1 MKITLIGASGFVG
14 TRLITLLKKA
24 QRYEMLNIDL
34 QQSRFFP
41 EVTAIGDVR
50 DQDYLDKKLE
60 GAECVVLLAAQHR
73 DDVVP
78 VSLYYDTNVGGIEK
92 TLKAMEKNKMGM
104 FKNTLLLAQQGNE
117 KAMEKLLNRYDPLL
131 KKCSIIQGHFDEDL
145 YQSLI
150 LEFVRAVS
158 TFKI

>member
-1 MKITLIGASGFVG
+1 
-14 TRLITLLKKA
+14 
-24 QRYEMLNIDL
+24 
-34 QQSRFFP
+34 
-41 EVTAIGDVR
+41 
-50 DQDYLDKKLE
+50 
-60 GAECVVLLAAQHR
+60 
-73 DDVVP
+73 
-78 VSLYYDTNVGGIEK
+78 
-92 TLKAMEKNKMGM
+92 MGM

-158 TFKI
+158 AFKIQLKKWLSQFSAAATFSFRVILYLTLLWQNLIAFGGL

>member
-92 TLKAMEKNKMGM
+92 TLKAMYNPQIQISAESETKRSIFREKDKTKRSKKESAQHSKSRNK
-104 FKNTLLLAQQGNE
+104 
-117 KAMEKLLNRYDPLL
+117 
-131 KKCSIIQGHFDEDL
+131 S
-145 YQSLI
+145 
-150 LEFVRAVS
+150 FVMTSVS
-158 TFKI
+158 AL

>member
-1 MKITLIGASGFVG
+1 
-14 TRLITLLKKA
+14 
-24 QRYEMLNIDL
+24 
-34 QQSRFFP
+34 
-41 EVTAIGDVR
+41 
-50 DQDYLDKKLE
+50 
-60 GAECVVLLAAQHR
+60 
-73 DDVVP
+73 
-78 VSLYYDTNVGGIEK
+78 
-92 TLKAMEKNKMGM
+92 MGM

-150 LEFVRAVS
+150 LEFVRVVS

>member
-1 MKITLIGASGFVG
+1 MPVCRVRSKKKISLP
-14 TRLITLLKKA
+14 TRQPLGQGK
-24 QRYEMLNIDL
+24 N
-34 QQSRFFP
+34 P
-41 EVTAIGDVR
+41 E
-50 DQDYLDKKLE
+50 
-60 GAECVVLLAAQHR
+60 
-73 DDVVP
+73 
-78 VSLYYDTNVGGIEK
+78 YD
-92 TLKAMEKNKMGM
+92 M

-158 TFKI
+158 AFKI

>member
-1 MKITLIGASGFVG
+1 
-14 TRLITLLKKA
+14 
-24 QRYEMLNIDL
+24 
-34 QQSRFFP
+34 
-41 EVTAIGDVR
+41 
-50 DQDYLDKKLE
+50 
-60 GAECVVLLAAQHR
+60 
-73 DDVVP
+73 
-78 VSLYYDTNVGGIEK
+78 
-92 TLKAMEKNKMGM
+92 MGM

-158 TFKI
+158 LTISVGLATRMVTMRW

>member
-1 MKITLIGASGFVG
+1 LMPVRSGA
-14 TRLITLLKKA
+14 A
-24 QRYEMLNIDL
+24 
-34 QQSRFFP
+34 
-41 EVTAIGDVR
+41 VTA
-50 DQDYLDKKLE
+50 
-60 GAECVVLLAAQHR
+60 
-73 DDVVP
+73 P
-78 VSLYYDTNVGGIEK
+78 VTK
-92 TLKAMEKNKMGM
+92 FAKQWRKNKMGM

-158 TFKI
+158 AFKI

>member
-1 MKITLIGASGFVG
+1 MFAADARKHTPG
-14 TRLITLLKKA
+14 K
-24 QRYEMLNIDL
+24 N
-34 QQSRFFP
+34 
-41 EVTAIGDVR
+41 
-50 DQDYLDKKLE
+50 
-60 GAECVVLLAAQHR
+60 AEKENF
-73 DDVVP
+73 
-78 VSLYYDTNVGGIEK
+78 S
-92 TLKAMEKNKMGM
+92 MGM

-158 TFKI
+158 AFKI

>member
-1 MKITLIGASGFVG
+1 
-14 TRLITLLKKA
+14 
-24 QRYEMLNIDL
+24 
-34 QQSRFFP
+34 
-41 EVTAIGDVR
+41 
-50 DQDYLDKKLE
+50 
-60 GAECVVLLAAQHR
+60 
-73 DDVVP
+73 
-78 VSLYYDTNVGGIEK
+78 
-92 TLKAMEKNKMGM
+92 MGM

-158 TFKI
+158 AFKIWLSQFSAAATSSFRLIPYRYYLSTVHTGS

>member
-1 MKITLIGASGFVG
+1 MWEAIRKYLPKLELKECEVMIALYID
-14 TRLITLLKKA
+14 RL
-24 QRYEMLNIDL
+24 
-34 QQSRFFP
+34 S
-41 EVTAIGDVR
+41 VTATAAKLRVDASTVR
-50 DQDYLDKKLE
+50 RRRDSACDKNS
-60 GAECVVLLAAQHR
+60 Q
-73 DDVVP
+73 
-78 VSLYYDTNVGGIEK
+78 SNGG
-92 TLKAMEKNKMGM
+92 KNKMGM

-158 TFKI
+158 AFKI